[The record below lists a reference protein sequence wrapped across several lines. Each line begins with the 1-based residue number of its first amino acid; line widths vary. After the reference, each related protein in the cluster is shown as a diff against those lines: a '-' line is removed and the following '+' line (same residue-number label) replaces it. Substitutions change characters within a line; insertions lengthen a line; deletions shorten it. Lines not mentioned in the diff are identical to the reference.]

1 MLGATFM
8 EDILSLIEIVRKKGQ
23 RSIQLVNQ
31 NFRKKEI
38 SKDNLLYE
46 GIMQHHYHTDED
58 AARQIFDT
66 DPGNRNFRNAKSKL
80 KQKLLNHL
88 YFLDYEKESYTLY
101 DKHRYEGVHAWHQCL
116 ILLRE
121 NNHELAAK
129 ILPTVVKISRDLELS
144 DILVSSLTILRN
156 EYAQQGKVTLYEETQ
171 AELDVAYELR
181 KAFIASER
189 EYYSMVAYF
198 KKSVSAQNRIL
209 DEVPAVIQSIRG
221 RAKKFNSTGLL
232 LMAAR
237 LELEYN
243 HLTWKFAENVELA
256 SSLEKKFLEMPNTE
270 VNVPLDKKQIAV
282 TKIYA
287 YYYLEDYKTGGDY
300 AHKSLQ
306 YFKTGSENWF
316 EFIEYYFLL
325 MMKAKN
331 YTKAGEL
338 FRKVRTNKHYNDLP
352 SLVAERWHLYRAYL
366 VFFNDHKLIRW
377 GFDIEEFKCHKP
389 EYPKELHGYNVACLI
404 IQVVFL
410 MREGKVDL
418 VKEKMEQLQEYNS
431 THLDKRHNYRNSIFI
446 RLLNIINDKDFN
458 YPVVKEKGQ
467 NYYLKLK
474 KTQIPGDLHFDIE
487 VVPYEILWEEILQIL
502 KSNKLYTHYRF
513 YQAKVYS

>member
-1 MLGATFM
+1 MLGATIM

-46 GIMQHHYHTDED
+46 GIMQQHWHTDED
-58 AARQIFDT
+58 AARHIFNT

-101 DKHRYEGVHAWHQCL
+101 DKQRYECVHAWHQCL

-121 NNHELAAK
+121 NNNDLAVK
-129 ILPTVVKISRDLELS
+129 ILPTVVKIARDLEIT

-156 EYAQQGKVTLYEETQ
+156 EYAKQGKVTLYEETQ
-171 AELDVAYELR
+171 AELDTAYELR

-189 EYYSMVAYF
+189 EYFSMVAYF

-209 DEVPAVIQSIRG
+209 DDVPDIIERIKE
-221 RAKKFNSTGLL
+221 RAKTFKSDGLF

-243 HLTWKFAENVELA
+243 HLTWRFTENIQLV
-256 SSLEKKFLEMPNTE
+256 SSLEKVYLDLPNAE
-270 VNVPLDKKQIAV
+270 VSVPLDKKQIAV

-287 YYYLEDYKTGGDY
+287 YYYLEEFKNGGAY
-300 AHKSLQ
+300 AQKSLQ
-306 YFKTGSENWF
+306 YFKPGSENWF

-331 YTKAGEL
+331 YAKAGEL
-338 FRKVRTNKHYNDLP
+338 FRKVRTNKYYNELP
-352 SLVAERWHLYRAYL
+352 SLIAERWHIYRAYL

-389 EYPKELHGYNVACLI
+389 EYPKELHGYNIACLT

-410 MREGKVDL
+410 MREGKIDL

-446 RLLNIINDKDFN
+446 RLLNIILDKDFN
-458 YPVVKEKGQ
+458 YPVIKEKGQ
-467 NYYLKLK
+467 NYHLKLQ

-487 VVPYEILWEEILQIL
+487 VVPYEVLWEEILQIL

-513 YQAKVYS
+513 YQAKVLS